1 MRDVGHE
8 LKCHPSTPC
17 AAVDRVTV
25 GVRGGPKGT
34 LRLCYSLEGKVARLR
49 IPVPETPRRTDGL
62 WQHTCC
68 EAFVMREGVPGYY
81 EFNFAPS
88 SLWAGY
94 RFRGYRAGGAAIEP
108 VPPPAIAA
116 AGDRGR
122 IRLDVV
128 LSLESLLELRQATR
142 LRLALAAVIEEKNGS
157 LSYWALAHP
166 PHRPD
171 FHHTDAFALVFERSG
186 VLGDW
191 YRRL

>member
-1 MRDVGHE
+1 M
-8 LKCHPSTPC
+8 
-17 AAVDRVTV
+17 
-25 GVRGGPKGT
+25 
-34 LRLCYSLEGKVARLR
+34 GK
-49 IPVPETPRRTDGL
+49 
-62 WQHTCC
+62 
-68 EAFVMREGVPGYY
+68 GVPGYY
-81 EFNFAPS
+81 EFYFAPS

-108 VPPPAIAA
+108 VPPPAIAV

-128 LSLESLLELRQATR
+128 LSLESLLELLQATR
-142 LRLALAAVIEEKNGS
+142 LRLALVAVIEET

-171 FHHTDAFALVFERSG
+171 FHHADAFAVVVERSG